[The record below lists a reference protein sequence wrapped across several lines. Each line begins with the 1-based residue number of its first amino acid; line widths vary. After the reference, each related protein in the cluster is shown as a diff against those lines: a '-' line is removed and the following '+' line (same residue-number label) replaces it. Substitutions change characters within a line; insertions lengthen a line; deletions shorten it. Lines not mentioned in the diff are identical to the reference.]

1 MKINCIRAKFKD
13 IVLAESIQDDPWFF
27 SIGNYSVQDYIEKKG
42 YFILELYLDVD
53 MNIEELIEE
62 IKNRYEALYDFEI
75 DVQEPE
81 DWVKKWKETLKP
93 MWLVDNIL
101 VDPAVEAEK
110 EVKIIKIIPGMAFGT
125 GSHETTRLAA
135 AFVQKYAA
143 SDKRLL
149 DIGCGSGILSIL
161 ARYRGCQ
168 VTSVDLDPLSVRATK
183 ENCIRNNIDNGIEV
197 FKSDLIEAVSGKYD
211 IVVANILFDI
221 LTGLFAGERTIHDV
235 THDET
240 IIIFSGLI
248 EAQFD
253 AFKDWIESAGL
264 CIVEKLSE
272 GDWFAIAVKKQK

>member
-1 MKINCIRAKFKD
+1 
-13 IVLAESIQDDPWFF
+13 
-27 SIGNYSVQDYIEKKG
+27 
-42 YFILELYLDVD
+42 
-53 MNIEELIEE
+53 
-62 IKNRYEALYDFEI
+62 
-75 DVQEPE
+75 
-81 DWVKKWKETLKP
+81 
-93 MWLVDNIL
+93 
-101 VDPAVEAEK
+101 
-110 EVKIIKIIPGMAFGT
+110 MAFGT

-248 EAQFD
+248 EAQFV